1 MKTLLLT
8 GFEPFLNFSENPTM
22 NIVEN
27 LHGIEIA
34 GYQVIGKN
42 LPVDYEKSGN
52 AMIELMDEVGP
63 DAVVSLG
70 LAGGRN
76 QLTPERI
83 AINCNE
89 SDQPD
94 NAGNKPRGERIHTEG
109 PDGIFLT
116 LPIQQMVDRLHEAG
130 YPAKI
135 SNSAGTYLCNH
146 VMYRAL
152 YYFQQNKQQAPAGFI
167 HIPASHQLAVEHGRI
182 PSWSQADLQE
192 AVRICLS
199 CLEQ

>member
-22 NIVEN
+22 TIVEN
-27 LHGIEIA
+27 LNEIELA
-34 GYQVIGKN
+34 GYKVVGKI
-42 LPVDYEKSGN
+42 LPVDYEKSGD
-52 AMIELMDEVGP
+52 AIIKLIEELKP

-83 AINCNE
+83 AMNCNE

-94 NAGNKPRGERIHTEG
+94 NAGNTPRGERIHTDG
-109 PDGIFLT
+109 PDGIFST

-152 YYFQQNKQQAPAGFI
+152 YYFQQNNQQVPTGFI

-182 PSWSQADLQE
+182 PSWSQVDLQE
-192 AVRICLS
+192 AVKLCLA
-199 CLEQ
+199 CMK

>member
-22 NIVEN
+22 NIVKN
-27 LHGIEIA
+27 LHNTEIA
-34 GYQVIGKN
+34 GYQVVGKI
-42 LPVDYEKSGN
+42 LPVDYKKSGD
-52 AMIELMDEVGP
+52 AIITLIKEVKP

-76 QLTPERI
+76 QITPERI

-94 NAGNKPRGERIHTEG
+94 NAGNKPKGEQIHTDG
-109 PDGIFLT
+109 PDGIFST
-116 LPIQQMVDRLHEAG
+116 LPIQQMVDRLYEAG
-130 YPAKI
+130 FPAKI

-152 YYFQQNKQQAPAGFI
+152 YYFQQNNERVPTGFI
-167 HIPASHQLAVEHGRI
+167 HMPASHQLAIEHGRI
-182 PSWSQADLQE
+182 PSWSQNDLHE
-192 AVRICLS
+192 AVEICLA
-199 CLEQ
+199 CLN